1 MQSARPWV
9 GFGRLLWNE
18 GLNTRDD
25 AQMRPVA
32 SMREGC
38 QWVLVWHLHE
48 VPWVRDLVGCLS
60 THKYAAKTSL
70 EGTVIATQTAVC
82 IIRALPPQLQNSGKL
97 SQASL
102 RSRTQLHENVSHDR
116 LRICFFE
123 PSLMLLLFVTHSS
136 IVAPPL
142 DDVFFFLP
150 AVCQDSVQMF

>member
-1 MQSARPWV
+1 MAREV
-9 GFGRLLWNE
+9 KVNS
-18 GLNTRDD
+18 
-25 AQMRPVA
+25 VA
-32 SMREGC
+32 R
-38 QWVLVWHLHE
+38 LHE

-60 THKYAAKTSL
+60 THKYAAKRSL
-70 EGTVIATQTAVC
+70 EGTVIATRTADC

-136 IVAPPL
+136 IVGPPL
-142 DDVFFFLP
+142 DDVFFSSGGMSGLSLLDVLSIVPDFLLYR
-150 AVCQDSVQMF
+150 QKTLNE

>member
-1 MQSARPWV
+1 MAREV
-9 GFGRLLWNE
+9 KVNS
-18 GLNTRDD
+18 
-25 AQMRPVA
+25 VA
-32 SMREGC
+32 R
-38 QWVLVWHLHE
+38 LHE

-60 THKYAAKTSL
+60 THKYAAKRSL
-70 EGTVIATQTAVC
+70 EGTVIATRTADC

-136 IVAPPL
+136 IVGPPL
-142 DDVFFFLP
+142 DDVFFSSGGMSGLSLDVLSIVPDF
-150 AVCQDSVQMF
+150 AISSENTE